1 MCVHLINIYKFEGG
15 INCPLEW
22 ELSYLNIFSLVHL
35 HHIVWVGELFD
46 GTVRHTH
53 TRHDVRPRLDWLGC
67 WRGNKPPSD
76 SDHLLHTYTT
86 KGTTG
91 VQLPGVLKGI
101 GKGNTDKGVGCPHLD
116 SWIPH
121 CRRANPKWQLWR
133 FICHIS
139 AVGEA
144 CQGLHTSPEPGRRC
158 WGERAVASP
167 QPPLGLPRA
176 CELSGRSKR
185 HFEMTQEICAS
196 SLCLHRLGDTWK
208 VAGTPWWNSPPHT
221 IFLKTVPLQWACE
234 KDYSRLFGLARPA
247 CPVFSELLG
256 IRSKV
261 FCGQISV
268 TG

>member
-1 MCVHLINIYKFEGG
+1 M
-15 INCPLEW
+15 
-22 ELSYLNIFSLVHL
+22 
-35 HHIVWVGELFD
+35 
-46 GTVRHTH
+46 
-53 TRHDVRPRLDWLGC
+53 
-67 WRGNKPPSD
+67 
-76 SDHLLHTYTT
+76 
-86 KGTTG
+86 
-91 VQLPGVLKGI
+91 
-101 GKGNTDKGVGCPHLD
+101 
-116 SWIPH
+116 
-121 CRRANPKWQLWR
+121 
-133 FICHIS
+133 
-139 AVGEA
+139 
-144 CQGLHTSPEPGRRC
+144 
-158 WGERAVASP
+158 ASP

-208 VAGTPWWNSPPHT
+208 VAGTPWWNFPPHT